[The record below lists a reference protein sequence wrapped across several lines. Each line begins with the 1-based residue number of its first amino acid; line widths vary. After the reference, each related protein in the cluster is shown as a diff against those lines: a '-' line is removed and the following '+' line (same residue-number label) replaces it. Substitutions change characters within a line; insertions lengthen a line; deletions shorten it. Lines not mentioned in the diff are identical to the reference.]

1 MYRRRLLPS
10 AQPIDMKITQGDFN
24 LMTRPSLHSV
34 DQNCSLSLFVSF
46 LAPSRPMS
54 EKVSLFIAPSAVA
67 VAVAV
72 FSISVDIE
80 NEFMTKRHFKGE
92 K

>member
-24 LMTRPSLHSV
+24 MMTRPSLHSV
-34 DQNCSLSLFVSF
+34 DQNCSLSLFISF
-46 LAPSRPMS
+46 LASSRPMS
-54 EKVSLFIAPSAVA
+54 EKVSLFIAPSA